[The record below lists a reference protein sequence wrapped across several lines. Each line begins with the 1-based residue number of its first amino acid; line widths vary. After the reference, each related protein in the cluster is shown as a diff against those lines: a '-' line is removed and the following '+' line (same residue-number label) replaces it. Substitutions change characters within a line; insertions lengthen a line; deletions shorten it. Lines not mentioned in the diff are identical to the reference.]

1 MDFKTNRLTSLSDI
15 LPFSSWD
22 KRLGSNFLTI
32 AGPCSAENEEQV
44 LQTAKKIHDLTK
56 VRVFRAGV
64 WKPRTRPDSFEGV
77 GEMAF
82 PWLRKVK
89 EKFDFLI
96 ACEVATPQHVE
107 KALANGIDILW
118 IGARTTPNPFAVS
131 EIAEALRGVDIPI
144 MVKNPINPD
153 FGLWLGALERFHKI
167 GIHKLA
173 AIHRG
178 FYPFEQTKLRN
189 IPKWE
194 MAIELKSECPKM
206 PLIADPSHMAG
217 HMKYVEKLA
226 QKALDLN
233 YNGLMIETHINPDEA
248 KSDAKQQLMPEQ
260 LKELLAKLIFK
271 QQEVIENNGNDLIE
285 SFREQIDSIDFQML
299 ELLAQRMEI
308 VRKIGDYKKEKKITI
323 FQLRRW
329 IEILQTRS
337 GFAKKA
343 KLSPDFVNQ
352 IMRLIHKESIRQQ
365 TDKD

>member
-1 MDFKTNRLTSLSDI
+1 MTSLSDI
-15 LPFSSWD
+15 SSFPLWNKQLESD
-22 KRLGSNFLTI
+22 FLTI
-32 AGPCSAENEEQV
+32 AGPCSAESEEQV
-44 LQTAKKIHDLTK
+44 LQTAEKIRDLTDI
-56 VRVFRAGV
+56 RVFRAGV
-64 WKPRTRPDSFEGV
+64 WKPRTRPGSFEGV
-77 GEMAF
+77 GEQAF

-89 EKFDFLI
+89 DKYDFLI
-96 ACEVATPQHVE
+96 AIEVATPQHVE

-131 EIAEALRGVDIPI
+131 EIAEALKGVDIPV

-153 FGLWLGALERFHKI
+153 FGLWLGALERFHKT
-167 GIHKLA
+167 GIRKLA
-173 AIHRG
+173 AVHRG
-178 FYPFEQTKLRN
+178 FFPFEQTKLRN

-194 MAIELKSECPKM
+194 MAIELKSECPDI

-217 HMKYVEKLA
+217 QAKFVGDLA

-233 YNGLMIETHINPDEA
+233 YNGLMIETHINPRVA
-248 KSDAKQQLMPEQ
+248 KSDAEQQLMPEQ
-260 LKELLAKLIFK
+260 LKELLDKLVFK
-271 QQEVIENNGNDLIE
+271 QQEVVENNGNDLIE
-285 SFREQIDSIDFQML
+285 SYREQIDSIDYQML
-299 ELLAQRMEI
+299 ELMAQRMQI
-308 VRKIGDYKKEKKITI
+308 VRKIGTFKKEKKITI

-343 KLSPDFVNQ
+343 RLSPEFVKQ

>member
-1 MDFKTNRLTSLSDI
+1 MTSLSDI
-15 LPFSSWD
+15 LPFSLWD
-22 KRLGSNFLTI
+22 ERLDSDFLTI
-32 AGPCSAENEEQV
+32 AGPCSAETEEQV
-44 LQTAKKIHDLTK
+44 LQTAEKIHDLTDI
-56 VRVFRAGV
+56 RVFRAGV
-64 WKPRTRPDSFEGV
+64 WKPRTRPGSFEGV
-77 GEMAF
+77 GEQAF
-82 PWLRKVK
+82 PWLKKVK
-89 EKFDFLI
+89 DKYNFLI
-96 ACEVATPQHVE
+96 ATEVATPQHVE

-131 EIAEALRGVDIPI
+131 EIAESLKGVDIPV

-178 FYPFEQTKLRN
+178 FFPFEQTKLRN

-194 MAIELKSECPKM
+194 MAIELKSECPDM

-217 HMKYVEKLA
+217 QVKFVGGLA

-233 YNGLMIETHINPDEA
+233 YNGLMIETHINPSVA
-248 KSDAKQQLMPEQ
+248 KSDAQQQLLPEQ
-260 LKELLAKLIFK
+260 LKELLDKLVFK

-285 SFREQIDSIDFQML
+285 SYREQIDSVDYQML
-299 ELLAQRMEI
+299 ELMAQRMQI
-308 VRKIGDYKKEKKITI
+308 VRKIGEFKKEKKITI

-337 GFAKKA
+337 DFAKKA
-343 KLSPDFVNQ
+343 KLSSEFVKQ
-352 IMRLIHKESIRQQ
+352 VMRLIHKESIRQQ
-365 TDKD
+365 TDTSKDD